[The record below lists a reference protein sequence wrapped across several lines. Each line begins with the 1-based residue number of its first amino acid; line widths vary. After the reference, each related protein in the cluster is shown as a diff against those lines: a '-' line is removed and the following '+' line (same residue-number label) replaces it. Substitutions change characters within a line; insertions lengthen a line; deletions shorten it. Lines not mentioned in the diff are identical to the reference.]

1 MYRVFL
7 IYKPKKLVVT
17 KDTDREIRKNYSSF
31 ELLNTYKTKQRL
43 RAKVEN
49 LALRYK
55 IDKQDIE
62 YTFYLHI
69 PPPLKTITSRPIEEQ
84 LAIRKK
90 ISEAKKGFKMSD
102 EWKAKIS
109 AANKGRKVVR
119 TQAEKLMYASF
130 RTKRGY
136 KFNWITDPYTGKN
149 KQLRLG
155 DPLPEGFIYG
165 VSKTTD

>member
-17 KDTDREIRKNYSSF
+17 KETDREIRKNYSSF
-31 ELLNTYKTKQRL
+31 ELLNTYKTKKKL
-43 RAKVEN
+43 RAKAEE
-49 LALRYK
+49 LASNYK
-55 IDKQDIE
+55 IAKEDIE

-69 PPPLKTITSRPIEEQ
+69 PPPLRPITSRPIEEQ

-119 TQAEKLMYASF
+119 TPAEKLMYAGF
-130 RTKRGY
+130 RTKAGY
-136 KFNWITDPYTGKN
+136 KFKWITNPYTGQN

-155 DPLPEGFIYG
+155 DPLPEDFIYG
-165 VSKTTD
+165 VKRTT

>member
-7 IYKPKKLVVT
+7 IYKPKKLIVT

-55 IDKQDIE
+55 IDKEDIE

-69 PPPLKTITSRPIEEQ
+69 PPPLKSITSRPIEEQ
-84 LAIRKK
+84 LAIGRK
-90 ISEAKKGFKMSD
+90 ISEAKKGFKMLYLS
-102 EWKAKIS
+102 
-109 AANKGRKVVR
+109 
-119 TQAEKLMYASF
+119 M
-130 RTKRGY
+130 
-136 KFNWITDPYTGKN
+136 
-149 KQLRLG
+149 
-155 DPLPEGFIYG
+155 
-165 VSKTTD
+165 